1 MGKYENGNFT
11 RKTILDISKKLFLEK
26 GFHETSNE
34 DICRA
39 AHVNRSAI
47 RYHFRDKENLRY
59 EVLWQIF
66 MEYRAIASRY
76 CQEEVDRRI
85 VTYVICDNNNNTLVF
100 DTVYKALRMNPD
112 MHPLF
117 HSDRGFQYTNRAFH
131 NKLESA
137 EIMQSVS
144 RVSKC
149 IVNGSMEGFWEIL
162 KRECYYGKRFTNKE
176 TFIKMI
182 KNHMDYYNNKRLQ
195 RNLGVLTPMEKHEIY
210 LQAA

>member
-1 MGKYENGNFT
+1 MEFHYYIGIEKHEVYLSA
-11 RKTILDISKKLFLEK
+11 ILDL
-26 GFHETSNE
+26 
-34 DICRA
+34 
-39 AHVNRSAI
+39 
-47 RYHFRDKENLRY
+47 Y
-59 EVLWQIF
+59 
-66 MEYRAIASRY
+66 
-76 CQEEVDRRI
+76 DRRI

-149 IVNGSMEGFWEIL
+149 IVNGPMEGFWEIL
-162 KRECYYGKRFTNKE
+162 KRGMLLRE
-176 TFIKMI
+176 TI
-182 KNHMDYYNNKRLQ
+182 HR
-195 RNLGVLTPMEKHEIY
+195 
-210 LQAA
+210 